1 MATDI
6 YVGEF
11 GKRLLI
17 NLDYNVSSATTLEIH
32 FSSSAGT
39 LVNSASV
46 SVLGANTT
54 ATACGLIFSV
64 NKAVEYILNSG
75 DFSAAPGKY
84 KVWIEAQFSTTSRLI
99 SSTFEFVVTT
109 PGSTSPGT

>member
-1 MATDI
+1 MTDI

-32 FSSSAGT
+32 FSSSANVF
-39 LVNSASV
+39 VNSASV

-54 ATACGLIFSV
+54 ATACGLIFSA
-64 NKAVEYILNSG
+64 NKAVEYVLNSG
-75 DFSAAPGKY
+75 DFSAAPGTY
-84 KVWIEAQFSTTSRLI
+84 KVWIEAAFANPASRLI
-99 SSTFEFVVTT
+99 SSSFEFKVTN
-109 PGSTSPGT
+109 PGD